1 MQSNVPIKKLS
12 YKLILFICAASLLS
26 FCGLPLIWMV
36 LTAIKPMGE
45 VLAYPP
51 KIITK
56 YTLSNFFRLFNDT
69 DFLIYFKNSIIV
81 AGVTVILDIVIATF
95 GAYSLTRYRFR
106 GKELLASLTLF
117 TYMFAPIMI
126 IIPVFMLLKDFHL
139 TDSHLGIIL
148 AYLSISLPFTLWILR
163 AFFQSMPMELEE
175 SAFIDG
181 ANRLQSL
188 TYIVIPQALPG
199 IIATSVFAFVVV
211 WNDYLFARV
220 LLNSRDLKTMPIGL
234 QDIYESAMVDWGM
247 LMSGAVMVTI
257 PALIFFSDRT
267 AVPDSGLGNGSR
279 QRIINESDSF
289 KRPG

>member
-1 MQSNVPIKKLS
+1 MQPNVSLKKLS
-12 YKLILFICAASLLS
+12 YRLIIFICAASLLS

-56 YTLSNFFRLFNDT
+56 YTLANFFRLFNDT
-69 DFLIYFKNSIIV
+69 DFLIYFKNSIFV

-95 GAYSLTRYRFR
+95 GAYSLTRYRFK

-188 TYIVIPQALPG
+188 VYIVIPQALPG

-220 LLNSRDLKTMPIGL
+220 LLNSRNLKTMPIGL

-257 PALIFFSDRT
+257 PALIFFLIVQRFLIQGWGMG
-267 AVPDSGLGNGSR
+267 AVKG
-279 QRIINESDSF
+279 
-289 KRPG
+289 